1 MTAANFDCDPL
12 EHYPNR
18 AEYAA
23 DGWVHGVGLVGA
35 LIGGG
40 VLLVAALMRDGV
52 GQAAAV
58 ALYGATLVAM
68 LACSA
73 AYNLSRPSK
82 VRPLLRRL
90 DQAAIF
96 LLIAGSYTPFTTQ
109 RLEGA
114 WAVGMTALVWTLAF
128 AGVAGK
134 LLTNRLSEQFW
145 CGVYI
150 AFGGVA
156 VIAAKPLW
164 DGVPLGALGLLA
176 AGGAIYTTGV
186 WLFLAKSLPFRRALW
201 HGFVVVA
208 AGVQQAAIWTGVV
221 LAPGG

>member
-18 AEYAA
+18 AELAA
-23 DGWVHGVGLVGA
+23 DGWVHGVGLAAA
-35 LIGGG
+35 LTGGG
-40 VLLVAALMRDGV
+40 VLFAAALMREGV

-58 ALYGATLVAM
+58 ALYGVTLVVM

-73 AYNLSRPSK
+73 AYNFSRPSRA
-82 VRPLLRRL
+82 RPYLRRM

-109 RLEGA
+109 RLDGA
-114 WAVGMTALVWTLAF
+114 WAWGMTALVWAVALG
-128 AGVAGK
+128 GVAGK
-134 LLTNRLSEQFW
+134 LLTDRLSEKFW
-145 CGVYI
+145 CGVYV
-150 AFGGVA
+150 AFGWIA

-164 DGVPLGALGLLA
+164 EGVPPLALGLLA
-176 AGGAIYTTGV
+176 LGGAIYTAGV
-186 WLFLAKSLPFRRALW
+186 WLFLAKAIPYRRALW

-208 AGVQQAAIWTGVV
+208 AGVQQAAVWTGVV
-221 LAPGG
+221 LAP

>member
-23 DGWVHGVGLVGA
+23 DGWVHGVGLAAA
-35 LIGGG
+35 LVGGG

-73 AYNLSRPSK
+73 AYNLSRPSP
-82 VRPLLRRL
+82 VRPFLRKL

-96 LLIAGSYTPFTTQ
+96 LLIAGSYTPFTSQ
-109 RLEGA
+109 RLEGG
-114 WAVGMTALVWTLAF
+114 WAVGMTALVWALAL

-134 LLTNRLSEQFW
+134 LLTNRLSEKFW
-145 CGVYI
+145 CGVYL
-150 AFGGVA
+150 AFGCVA
-156 VIAAKPLW
+156 VVAAKPLW
-164 DGVPLGALGLLA
+164 EGVPLTALALLA
-176 AGGAIYTTGV
+176 AGGAIYTAGV

-221 LAPGG
+221 LAS

>member
-1 MTAANFDCDPL
+1 MTMTAANFDCDPP

-23 DGWVHGVGLVGA
+23 DGWVHGIGMAAA
-35 LIGGG
+35 LIGAGM
-40 VLLVAALMRDGV
+40 LFTAALERDGV
-52 GQAAAV
+52 AQAAAV

-82 VRPLLRRL
+82 VRPYLRRM

-109 RLEGA
+109 RLEGG
-114 WAVGMTALVWTLAF
+114 WAVGMTALVWVLAL

-134 LLTNRLSEQFW
+134 LLTDRLSEKFW

-150 AFGGVA
+150 AFGWVA

-164 DGVPLGALGLLA
+164 EGVPWTALTLLA
-176 AGGAIYTTGV
+176 VGGFIYTAGV
-186 WLFLAKSLPFRRALW
+186 ALFLGKSLPFRRAIW
-201 HGFVVVA
+201 HGFVVAA
-208 AGVQQAAIWTGVV
+208 AGVHQAAVWLGVV
-221 LAPGG
+221 LAT

>member
-1 MTAANFDCDPL
+1 MTMIAANFDCDPV

-23 DGWVHGVGLVGA
+23 DGWVHGIGLAAALVG
-35 LIGGG
+35 GGL
-40 VLLVAALMRDGV
+40 LLVTALTRDGV

-68 LACSA
+68 MACSA

-82 VRPLLRRL
+82 VRPFLRRM

-109 RLEGA
+109 RLEGG
-114 WAVGMTALVWTLAF
+114 WAVGMTLLVWALAL

-156 VIAAKPLW
+156 ILAAKPLW
-164 DGVPLGALGLLA
+164 DGVPGPALALLA
-176 AGGAIYTTGV
+176 AGGAIYVAGV
-186 WLFLAKSLPFRRALW
+186 WLFLAKSLPYRRALW

-208 AGVQQAAIWTGVV
+208 AAVQQAAVWTGVV
-221 LAPGG
+221 LAT